1 MESDGSVVT
10 WGASDSGGD
19 NSTVQNQLE
28 GVQQVQA
35 ASHAFAAIL
44 ADGDGSVV
52 TWGLSRS
59 GGGSSEVQ
67 DQLKGVEQV
76 QGTFQA
82 FVAILADGSVVT
94 WGTAHAGGESSEVQS
109 QFKGVQLVQATAKAF
124 AAILADGSVVTW
136 GAGGPLVKIRLK
148 SEQHTGKAF
157 VLTSR
162 PFIVT
167 WACEARGHHN
177 CPILITFRCVDGP
190 LVPSH

>member
-1 MESDGSVVT
+1 MQLRAFAAILDDGSVLT
-10 WGASDSGGD
+10 WGDPTCGG
-19 NSTVQNQLE
+19 NSSAAQDQLT
-28 GVQQVQA
+28 GVQKIHGT
-35 ASHAFAAIL
+35 SGAFAAIL
-44 ADGDGSVV
+44 ADGDGFVV
-52 TWGLSRS
+52 AWGFSRS

-82 FVAILADGSVVT
+82 FAAILADGSVVT

-109 QFKGVQLVQATAKAF
+109 PFKGVQLVQATSNAF
-124 AAILADGSVVTW
+124 AAILADESVVTW
-136 GAGGPLVKIRLK
+136 SAGGPLVKIRLK

-177 CPILITFRCVDGP
+177 VQF
-190 LVPSH
+190 